1 MMVVPYLVG
10 GAIGALGG
18 ALGGML
24 AKPEQKTETY
34 ITKKT
39 SITDASSRVYHA
51 PYENYQPTISYGLQ
65 YNVAPTYSIIYESP
79 HSTIDTKKE
88 ATSAQDVSSI
98 PTMTPYYSI
107 SPFVQPS
114 MTDSTR
120 RSDLDLTK
128 IAIIGAIALIGYG
141 LVSK

>member
-1 MMVVPYLVG
+1 MVVPYLIG
-10 GAIGALGG
+10 GMIGGLGG

-24 AKPEQKTETY
+24 ARPEQKTE
-34 ITKKT
+34 ISKKI

-65 YNVAPTYSIIYESP
+65 YNISPTYSVIYESP
-79 HSTIDTKKE
+79 HSTIETKKE
-88 ATSAQDVSSI
+88 ATSVQDVSSI
-98 PTMTPYYSI
+98 PTMIPYYPF
-107 SPFVQPS
+107 SPAVQPT
-114 MTDSTR
+114 MADS

-141 LVSK
+141 LVRK